1 MRGEILGCTEGFL
14 MCLCEF
20 RDACARPVH
29 FGITRIDIDFAAMQ
43 IGELGLIS
51 RWHSKFFCD
60 QRIRKNQI
68 RFFHSCWNILPTLQ
82 AKCIL
87 LCARQKNKAKSG
99 APSGHVSGVPLCVF
113 FFFF

>member
-60 QRIRKNQI
+60 QRIRFLPLSLFKNHVIWQ
-68 RFFHSCWNILPTLQ
+68 
-82 AKCIL
+82 
-87 LCARQKNKAKSG
+87 
-99 APSGHVSGVPLCVF
+99 PSV
-113 FFFF
+113 